1 MSIRSSWL
9 VVFLF
14 FFNLFL
20 LEYSCFIMLCQF
32 LLYSKNESSMHIHP
46 LFWISFPFR
55 LPQRIQQSS
64 LCYLVGSHQ
73 LSNLYTESVVHI
85 CQFQSPNFSHPF
97 PFPLGIHTF
106 VLYLTLL
113 YPYSST
119 YSPGIKVCL
128 QKDPVQIIHFI
139 NCHVSL
145 VFFSLGQ
152 FLSLKIL

>member
-55 LPQRIQQSS
+55 LPQSTEQSS
-64 LCYLVGSHQ
+64 LCYTVGSYQ
-73 LSNLYTESVVHI
+73 LFILYIVEYI
-85 CQFQSPNFSHPF
+85 CQGFPGGSDSKESTCQCRRHRFDPWVGKNPGVENGNPLQYSGLENPGRLQSMGSQRVGH
-97 PFPLGIHTF
+97 
-106 VLYLTLL
+106 
-113 YPYSST
+113 S
-119 YSPGIKVCL
+119 
-128 QKDPVQIIHFI
+128 
-139 NCHVSL
+139 
-145 VFFSLGQ
+145 
-152 FLSLKIL
+152 